1 MELTDPQAIRAL
13 AHPLRLDLV
22 ELLGQGPMTAA
33 ECARAL
39 GSTQANCSFHLRQLA
54 KYGFVAPA
62 PEGTDRRERRWQL
75 LDYEQNWSSAEPELT
90 MALEQVF
97 IRRESGR
104 LIDWSV
110 RAAAEPEEWRGSG
123 ALGGATVPLTRDE
136 LRDVLKRYH
145 EFVEHVTTTYRHR
158 IGDRST
164 WPDGSRPVRL
174 LFAATPLV
182 DPLAGASEREAAGAE
197 PASSELT
204 ETSDLTETAWAP
216 VKRRARKR

>member
-54 KYGFVAPA
+54 KYGFVGPA

-75 LDYEQNWSSAEPELT
+75 LDYEQSWSSAEPELT
-90 MALEQVF
+90 MALDQVF

-104 LIDWSV
+104 LIDWTV
-110 RAAAEPEEWRGSG
+110 RAATEPEEWRGP
-123 ALGGATVPLTRDE
+123 A
-136 LRDVLKRYH
+136 
-145 EFVEHVTTTYRHR
+145 
-158 IGDRST
+158 RSAA
-164 WPDGSRPVRL
+164 RPCR
-174 LFAATPLV
+174 
-182 DPLAGASEREAAGAE
+182 
-197 PASSELT
+197 
-204 ETSDLTETAWAP
+204 
-216 VKRRARKR
+216 

>member
-54 KYGFVAPA
+54 KYGFVGPA

-75 LDYEQNWSSAEPELT
+75 LDYEQSWSSADPDLT

-104 LIDWSV
+104 LIDWTV
-110 RAAAEPEEWRGSG
+110 RASSEPEEWRGAG

-136 LRDVLKRYH
+136 LRDALKRYS
-145 EFVEHVTTTYRHR
+145 EFMDYIVNTYRDR
-158 IGDRST
+158 IGDRSR
-164 WPDGSRPVRL
+164 WPEGSRPVRIM
-174 LFAATPLV
+174 FAATPLT
-182 DPLAGASEREAAGAE
+182 DPLADAGSSGGDESTGAG
-197 PASSELT
+197 PT
-204 ETSDLTETAWAP
+204 ESDADTPP
-216 VKRRARKR
+216 VTGKSDGGKRRG

>member
-54 KYGFVAPA
+54 KYGFVGPA

-90 MALEQVF
+90 MALDQVF
-97 IRRESGR
+97 VRREGAR
-104 LIDWSV
+104 LIDWTV
-110 RAAAEPEEWRGSG
+110 RAATEPEEWRGVG
-123 ALGGATVPLTRDE
+123 ALGGATVPLTLDE
-136 LRDVLKRYH
+136 LRDVRKRYSD
-145 EFVEHVTTTYRHR
+145 FIEHIVTTYSHR

-164 WPDGSRPVRL
+164 WPEGSRPVRF
-174 LFAATPLV
+174 LFAVTPLV
-182 DPLAGASEREAAGAE
+182 DPLAGAHVGEAADTRPVENPDAV
-197 PASSELT
+197 A
-204 ETSDLTETAWAP
+204 AP
-216 VKRRARKR
+216 GVSAPHKGRARKH

>member
-54 KYGFVAPA
+54 KYGFVGPA

-75 LDYEQNWSSAEPELT
+75 LDYEQNWTSEEPELT
-90 MALEQVF
+90 MALDQVF
-97 IRRESGR
+97 VRRETAR
-104 LIDWSV
+104 LLDWTV
-110 RAAAEPEEWRGSG
+110 RSASEKPEWRRAS
-123 ALGGATVPLTRDE
+123 AFGGATVALTPDE
-136 LRDVLKRYH
+136 VREIVERYGELVESLRARFDD
-145 EFVEHVTTTYRHR
+145 R
-158 IGDRST
+158 IGDRT
-164 WPDGSRPVRL
+164 KWPAGSRPVRL

-182 DPLAGASEREAAGAE
+182 DTVAE
-197 PASSELT
+197 PPT
-204 ETSDLTETAWAP
+204 TDTTTP
-216 VKRRARKR
+216 TPGTRHTR

>member
-54 KYGFVAPA
+54 KYGFVGPA

-75 LDYEQNWSSAEPELT
+75 LDYEQSWSSADPDLT
-90 MALEQVF
+90 MALDQVF

-104 LIDWSV
+104 LIDWTV
-110 RAAAEPEEWRGSG
+110 RAAAETEEWRGAG
-123 ALGGATVPLTRDE
+123 ALGGATIPLTRDE
-136 LRDVLKRYH
+136 LRDVLKRYG
-145 EFVEHVTTTYRHR
+145 EFVDHLVTSYGDR

-164 WPDGSRPVRL
+164 WPEGSRPVRL

-182 DPLAGASEREAAGAE
+182 DPLAGASV
-197 PASSELT
+197 S
-204 ETSDLTETAWAP
+204 ETADTESARSDDSAAHDAASAP
-216 VKRRARKR
+216 RKRRARKD

>member
-1 MELTDPQAIRAL
+1 
-13 AHPLRLDLV
+13 
-22 ELLGQGPMTAA
+22 MTAA

-54 KYGFVAPA
+54 KYGFVGPA

-90 MALEQVF
+90 MALDQVF

-104 LIDWSV
+104 LIDWTV

-136 LRDVLKRYH
+136 LRDVTKRYS
-145 EFVEHVTTTYRHR
+145 EFVEHLIATYGDR

-164 WPDGSRPVRL
+164 WPAGSRPVRL

-182 DPLAGASEREAAGAE
+182 DPLTGTPHSEAADAE
-197 PASSELT
+197 PATSEV
-204 ETSDLTETAWAP
+204 TETASAP